1 MENIKK
7 QVEDRLEALLKSK
20 ITLEKAYLELA
31 SRIDENKK
39 ILSLFKVRYEIE
51 DNIKENG

>member
-7 QVEDRLEALLKSK
+7 QIEDRLQMLLKNKEALEKS
-20 ITLEKAYLELA
+20 YLEL
-31 SRIDENKK
+31 SGMIKENKK